1 MRSNILRAPMIPTAP
16 IVSSSLPEL
25 ITKPLPDI
33 AKAIAAGNVSSVA
46 LTQYYLERIA
56 RLNPS
61 LQAYITVTA
70 ETALAQASAA
80 DQALA
85 DGRSLG
91 PLHGVP
97 VALKDLCETDCAP
110 TSNGM
115 AIFRDRQTGRNAKVV
130 TNLQAAG
137 AVILGKLAMAEGAC
151 STHHPEMPVPVNPW
165 GTSFRVGS
173 SSSGSGVAVAAG
185 LAAAAIGSD
194 TGGSIRFPAAYCGV
208 TGLKP
213 SRGFVSTEGICAMAP
228 SLDHLGPMA
237 SNADGCALLLEVM
250 SGLGNTLPSGQTP
263 ARRFGYLP
271 YLLSARL
278 DPEVR
283 TAYCRLLDTAERVG
297 LDLVACAV
305 PDVPDLQETWDF
317 ICAKETAR
325 SHAASYPVQRNAYGQ
340 ALATLI
346 EKGLSLSDEDYAEAL
361 KRYAEITVLWNK
373 LFDGIDWL
381 AMPVHAVIP
390 PLLDNALGAP
400 NKGLGNPLEFTA
412 PANLTGLPALA
423 FSVGRD
429 PRGCPIGMQIMA
441 PMQADFALLALGG
454 RLQESGLYPLSLFS
468 PKAGEFEPLK

>member
-1 MRSNILRAPMIPTAP
+1 MIRTAS
-16 IVSSSLPEL
+16 IVASTLPE
-25 ITKPLPDI
+25 IIARPLPDI
-33 AKAIAAGNVSSVA
+33 AKAIATGNVSSVA
-46 LTQYYLERIA
+46 LTQFYLERIE

-70 ETALAQASAA
+70 ETALAQASAT

-85 DGRSLG
+85 ERRFLG

-97 VALKDLCETDCAP
+97 VALKDLCETDFAP

-115 AIFRDRQTGRNAKVV
+115 AIFRDRQTGHNAKIV
-130 TNLQAAG
+130 TNLLAAG

-165 GTSFRVGS
+165 EASFRVGS
-173 SSSGSGVAVAAG
+173 SSSGSGVAVAGG

-213 SRGFVSTEGICAMAP
+213 SRGFISTEGICAMAP

-237 SNADGCALLLEVM
+237 SNADGCALLLEAM
-250 SGLGNTLPSGQTP
+250 SGFGNTLPSRQTP

-271 YLLSARL
+271 DLLGLRL

-283 TAYCRLLDTAERVG
+283 TAYRHLLDTAERIG

-305 PDVPDLQETWDF
+305 PDVPDLQETWNC

-325 SHAASYPVQRNAYGQ
+325 SHATSYPAQSNAYGQ

-346 EKGLSLSDEDYAEAL
+346 EKGLGLSDENYAEAL
-361 KRYAEITVLWNK
+361 RRHAQITVLWSK
-373 LFDGIDWL
+373 LFDDIDWL

-400 NKGLGNPLEFTA
+400 SQNLGNPLEFTA

-423 FSVGRD
+423 FSAGRD
-429 PRGCPIGMQIMA
+429 SRGCPIGMQIMA
-441 PMQADFALLALGG
+441 PMHADFALLALVS
-454 RLQESGLYPLSLFS
+454 RLQENGLYPLSLFR
-468 PKAGEFEPLK
+468 PKAADEFHPPK